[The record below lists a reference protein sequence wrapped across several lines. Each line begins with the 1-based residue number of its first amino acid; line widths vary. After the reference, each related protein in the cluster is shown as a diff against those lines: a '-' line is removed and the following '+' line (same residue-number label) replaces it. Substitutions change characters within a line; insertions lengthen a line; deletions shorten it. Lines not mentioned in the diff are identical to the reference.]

1 MALALDM
8 RGITKRFPGVV
19 ANHRVDFQ
27 VAQGEIHA
35 LLGEN
40 GAGKTTL
47 MCILYGLYQPDE
59 GEILVHGKRVHLSTP
74 NDAIAQG
81 IGMVHQHF
89 MLVPGL
95 TVTENIILGREEV
108 RRGLF
113 LARQQAERRIK
124 NLSRQYHLDV
134 EAQALVQDLPVG
146 MRQRVEILK
155 ALYRQANIL
164 ILDEPTA
171 VLTPAEVT
179 EVCRTLTALAQQG
192 TAIVFITHKL
202 KEVMEVAHRITVMRH
217 GRVVATTTP
226 TQTTDT
232 QLAALM
238 VGEEAPPRLA
248 ITPRLAAT
256 EVLLQIC
263 DLRVGDARG
272 AVAVDGVSLY
282 IQAGEILGV
291 AGVQGNGQTELVEAL
306 TGLRPAS
313 AGTVTLQGV
322 EITNA
327 TPRRLVSLGV
337 AHIPED
343 RHIYGL
349 VDSYPIADNLIL
361 NTYDRPPFARG
372 IVQHRAA
379 IIAHARRLMQ
389 QFDIRAPSPL
399 TRAGSLSGGN
409 QQKLVVAR
417 ECARPLRVLIAAQPT
432 RGLDVG
438 AIAFLHRQ
446 IVQQRAQGCAVLLV
460 SVELDEVMALSD
472 RIAVMYQGR
481 IVATVAARETTREA
495 LGRLMTGLS
504 S

>member
-8 RGITKRFPGVV
+8 RGITKRFPGVM

-59 GEILVHGKRVHLSTP
+59 GEIWVHGKRVHLASP

-108 RRGLF
+108 RWGLF
-113 LARQQAERRIK
+113 VARQQAERRIES
-124 NLSRQYHLDV
+124 LSRQYHLDI

-202 KEVMEVAHRITVMRH
+202 KEVIAVAHRITVMRH

-226 TQTTDT
+226 AQTTDT

-238 VGEEAPPRLA
+238 VGEEAPPRLS
-248 ITPRLAAT
+248 IPPRADSA

-263 DLRVGDARG
+263 DLRVVDTRG
-272 AVAVDGVSLY
+272 AVVVDGVSLQ

-327 TPRRLVSLGV
+327 TPRRLVALGV

-343 RHIYGL
+343 RHTYGL

-361 NTYDRPPFARG
+361 NTYDRPPFAQG
-372 IVQHRAA
+372 IRQHRAA
-379 IIAHARRLMQ
+379 IVTHARHLMQ

-399 TRAGSLSGGN
+399 TRARSLSGGN

-438 AIAFLHRQ
+438 AMAFLHRQ
-446 IVQQRAQGCAVLLV
+446 IVQKREQGCAVLLV
-460 SVELDEVMALSD
+460 SVELDEVLALSD
-472 RIAVMYQGR
+472 RIAVMYKGR
-481 IVATVAARETTREA
+481 IVATVVARETTREA
-495 LGRLMTGLS
+495 LGRLMAGLS

>member
-1 MALALDM
+1 MPLALDM

-47 MCILYGLYQPDE
+47 MCMLYGLYQPDE
-59 GEILVHGKRVHLSTP
+59 GEIFVHGTRVHLSSP
-74 NDAIAQG
+74 KAAIAQG

-95 TVTENIILGREEV
+95 TVTENIILGREE
-108 RRGLF
+108 GCCQPF
-113 LARQQAERRIK
+113 LARRQAERRIE

-179 EVCRTLTALAQQG
+179 EVFCTLTALARQG
-192 TAIVFITHKL
+192 TAIVLITHKL
-202 KEVMEVAHRITVMRH
+202 KEVANVAHRITVMRH
-217 GRVVATTTP
+217 GRVVVTTTP
-226 TQTTDT
+226 AQTTDT

-238 VGEEAPPRLA
+238 VGEAPPPHLA
-248 ITPRLAAT
+248 MTPRAVST
-256 EVLLQIC
+256 DVLLQII
-263 DLRVGDARG
+263 DLQVVDARG
-272 AVAVDGVSLY
+272 AVAVDGVTLH
-282 IQAGEILGV
+282 IRAGEILGV

-322 EITNA
+322 DITNA
-327 TPRRLVSLGV
+327 TPRRLVTLGV

-343 RHIYGL
+343 RHTYGL
-349 VDSYPIADNLIL
+349 VTRYAIADNLIL
-361 NTYDRPPFARG
+361 NRYDRPPFARG

-379 IIAHARRLMQ
+379 IVAHARHLMQ

-409 QQKLVVAR
+409 QQKLVAAR
-417 ECARPLRVLIAAQPT
+417 ECARPLRLLIAAQPT

-446 IVQQRAQGCAVLLV
+446 IAQQREQGCAVLLV
-460 SVELDEVMALSD
+460 SVELDEIMSLSD
-472 RIAVMYQGR
+472 RIAVMYNGQ
-481 IVATVAARETTREA
+481 IVATVDAQETSREI
-495 LGRLMTGLS
+495 LGRLMAGLS
-504 S
+504 V

>member
-8 RGITKRFPGVV
+8 RGMTKRFPGVV

-27 VAQGEIHA
+27 VAEGEIHA

-47 MCILYGLYQPDE
+47 MCMLYGLYQPDE
-59 GEILVHGKRVHLSTP
+59 GEIFIHGTRVHLASP
-74 NDAIAQG
+74 KAAITQG

-95 TVTENIILGREEV
+95 TVTENIILGQEEV
-108 RRGLF
+108 CYRSF
-113 LARQQAERRIK
+113 LARRQAERRIER
-124 NLSRQYHLDV
+124 LSRQYHLDV

-155 ALYRQANIL
+155 ALYRQAKIL

-179 EVCRTLTALAQQG
+179 EVFHTLTALAQHG
-192 TAIVFITHKL
+192 TAIVLITHKL
-202 KEVMEVAHRITVMRH
+202 KEVMDVAHRITVMRH

-226 TQTTDT
+226 AQTTDS

-238 VGEEAPPRLA
+238 MGEESPRHVA
-248 ITPRLAAT
+248 MTPRAAST
-256 EVLLQIC
+256 NVLLQIS
-263 DLRVGDARG
+263 DLRVVDARG
-272 AVAVDGVSLY
+272 AVAVDGVSLH

-322 EITNA
+322 DITNA
-327 TPRRLVSLGV
+327 TPRHLVTLGV

-343 RHIYGL
+343 RHTYGL
-349 VDSYPIADNLIL
+349 VTRYAIADNLIL
-361 NTYDRPPFARG
+361 NRYDRAPFARG
-372 IVQHRAA
+372 PVQHRTA
-379 IIAHARRLMQ
+379 IIAHARHLMQ

-399 TRAGSLSGGN
+399 TRAESLSGGN
-409 QQKLVVAR
+409 QQKLVAAR
-417 ECARPLRVLIAAQPT
+417 ECARLLRLLIAAQPT

-438 AIAFLHRQ
+438 AMAFLHRQ
-446 IVQQRAQGCAVLLV
+446 IVQQREQGCAVLLV
-460 SVELDEVMALSD
+460 SVELDEIMALAD
-472 RIAVMYQGR
+472 RIAVMYNGR
-481 IVATVAARETTREA
+481 IVATVDAQEATREA
-495 LGRLMTGLS
+495 LGRLMAGLS
-504 S
+504 A